1 MAFAAAVPELDTE
14 AAAGRAIVSGFA
26 NVEILSTAAFVNLPV
41 ILVGSR
47 TGAVAVQVIVAGAGT
62 FDVATAAVAAVRM
75 FVSDVCRA
83 HNECS

>member
-1 MAFAAAVPELDTE
+1 M
-14 AAAGRAIVSGFA
+14 SGFA
-26 NVEILSTAAFVNLPV
+26 NVEILSTAAFVNLPA

-47 TGAVAVQVIVAGAGT
+47 TGAVAVQVTVAGAGT

-75 FVSDVCRA
+75 LVSDVCRA

>member
-1 MAFAAAVPELDTE
+1 MVFAAAVPELDTE

-26 NVEILSTAAFVNLPV
+26 NVEMLSTAAFPNLPV

-47 TGAVAVQVIVAGAGT
+47 TGAVAVRVIVAGAGT
-62 FDVATAAVAAVRM
+62 FGVATAVAAVRM
-75 FVSDVCRA
+75 LVSDVSRA